1 MNMLYSFQI
10 NSTNSEYGGI
20 IRKIQNITNTI
31 VIKNSIIKLRT
42 SSYDSA
48 YPPERIYQNTSYFR
62 SLEKYV
68 ENQWLELDFRSSQV
82 KLEAI
87 YIHLG
92 FCDLFKSYTIYGTQS
107 GGYEEEIGKVKI
119 DIPSQINCTNTNY
132 TLPINSNKYYNIFR
146 IKGDG
151 RRCGWDDLRIVFH
164 GFDMFGTYKVYQIQ
178 TQQNNLKLLKLK
190 IYAMTFIMI
199 K

>member
-1 MNMLYSFQI
+1 MNMLYSFQV
-10 NSTNSEYGGI
+10 NSTNNEYGGI

-92 FCDLFKSYTIYGTQS
+92 FCDLFKI
-107 GGYEEEIGKVKI
+107 
-119 DIPSQINCTNTNY
+119 
-132 TLPINSNKYYNIFR
+132 
-146 IKGDG
+146 
-151 RRCGWDDLRIVFH
+151 
-164 GFDMFGTYKVYQIQ
+164 
-178 TQQNNLKLLKLK
+178 
-190 IYAMTFIMI
+190 
-199 K
+199 